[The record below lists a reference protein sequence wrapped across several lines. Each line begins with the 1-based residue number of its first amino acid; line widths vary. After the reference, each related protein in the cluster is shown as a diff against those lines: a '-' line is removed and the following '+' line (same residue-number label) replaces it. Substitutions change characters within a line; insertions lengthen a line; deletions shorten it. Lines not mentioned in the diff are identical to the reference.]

1 MTTINRSARVGVIT
15 DQADALSFTGI
26 ANVNV
31 AKMVID
37 DLNDRGGLLGRPV
50 ELFVEDSAADDSVA
64 EVAAARLVERAAG
77 VVVGGIY
84 SSTRQAIRRP
94 MVGQAE
100 TLYIYPEQYEGQACH
115 PLIFC
120 TGPVPGAAGRAL
132 LSVADAA
139 DRGEALLHAL
149 GRRHLAADNE
159 PLTGR
164 VRSSIA
170 GSPS

>member
-1 MTTINRSARVGVIT
+1 M
-15 DQADALSFTGI
+15 GI

-50 ELFVEDSAADDSVA
+50 ELFVKDNAADDSVA

-94 MVGQAE
+94 VVGQAE

-132 LSVADAA
+132 LPWLRQQTGAKRFCMLSAD
-139 DRGEALLHAL
+139 DTWPQTMNR
-149 GRRHLAADNE
+149 
-159 PLTGR
+159 
-164 VRSSIA
+164 
-170 GSPS
+170 